1 MSEEFDLTGDEP
13 AIDPPIVPKK
23 RGRPPKSNGN
33 CPGVQVPMKAKSI
46 LKLVEDLKAEGA
58 PVPDPLNRTAKAP
71 KPKADPYD
79 PDRYTESVDFTKLAA
94 SRPFISQIPV
104 GKPAPDDFIRTHE
117 TIMFA
122 NVPLCAPSGEKG
134 PDISNE
140 ELFADM
146 RKYTSNYF
154 LYYTVTAEKELFLWP
169 IVGPHPESGKWQ

>member
-1 MSEEFDLTGDEP
+1 MTEEFEPADDEP
-13 AIDPPIVPKK
+13 VILPPAAPKRK

-33 CPGVQVPMKAKSI
+33 CPPAQVPMDARPIRKQI
-46 LKLVEDLKAEGA
+46 EDLKAESV

-94 SRPFISQIPV
+94 SKPFIGQIPV

-117 TIMFA
+117 TNLFA

-134 PDISNE
+134 QLYLLDSSND

-146 RKYTSNYF
+146 RKYARNYSC
-154 LYYTVTAEKELFLWP
+154 TTR
-169 IVGPHPESGKWQ
+169 